1 LDPGRGA
8 RPVLSGAPVRHMIES
23 PSANTLRPTALVLLL
38 TLSLAA
44 GDASADAVARAG
56 DVGAVLL
63 PAGAAVGALL
73 GKDKEGL
80 RQEAM
85 AYAVTMA
92 VVFILKPTVDR
103 TRPNGG
109 HYSFPSGHSA
119 SAFAGAAFLERR
131 YGWKVGVPALAAAA
145 FVGYSRV
152 ESKNHYT
159 SDVVA
164 GAAIAIAA
172 NLVFTHPRPK
182 VHVAFD
188 AGRHHVG
195 TLVTIV
201 W

>member
-1 LDPGRGA
+1 
-8 RPVLSGAPVRHMIES
+8 MIAS
-23 PSANTLRPTALVLLL
+23 PRIRTLKPTALALVLSV
-38 TLSLAA
+38 SLAA
-44 GDASADAVARAG
+44 GDVCADTVARAG
-56 DVGAVLL
+56 DVGAILL
-63 PAGAAVGALL
+63 PAGAALGALL
-73 GKDKEGL
+73 AKDKQGL
-80 RQEAM
+80 RQGAE

-131 YGWKVGVPALAAAA
+131 YGWKVGVPAAIAAT

-182 VHVAFD
+182 VHVALD
-188 AGRHHVG
+188 AGRGHVG
-195 TLVTIV
+195 ARVTIV

>member
-1 LDPGRGA
+1 MMRGPSGR
-8 RPVLSGAPVRHMIES
+8 
-23 PSANTLRPTALVLLL
+23 NTLRSAALVLVL

-44 GDASADAVARAG
+44 GDVCADAVERAG
-56 DVGAVLL
+56 DVGAILL

-73 GKDKEGL
+73 AKDKEGL
-80 RQEAM
+80 RQEAV

-119 SAFAGAAFLERR
+119 SAFAGAAFLQRR
-131 YGWKVGVPALAAAA
+131 YGWKLGVPAAIAAS

-152 ESKNHYT
+152 ESNNHYT

-172 NLVFTHPRPK
+172 NLVFTHPRRK

-188 AGRHHVG
+188 AGRDHVG
-195 TLVTIV
+195 TRVTFV